1 MRGQPWGVASFAAA
15 PGSIGP
21 PLRVGEQAKVLNLHM
36 HISRYLKLDGFF
48 FYFSPPPILS
58 VHLGMQSKS
67 SLFFRF
73 LFLAHAIE
81 ESSRCFSALLKTQND

>member
-36 HISRYLKLDGFF
+36 HISRYLKPDGFF
-48 FYFSPPPILS
+48 FFFFFSPYSLCSLRNAKQKLLILS
-58 VHLGMQSKS
+58 L
-67 SLFFRF
+67 SL
-73 LFLAHAIE
+73 
-81 ESSRCFSALLKTQND
+81 SRSCN